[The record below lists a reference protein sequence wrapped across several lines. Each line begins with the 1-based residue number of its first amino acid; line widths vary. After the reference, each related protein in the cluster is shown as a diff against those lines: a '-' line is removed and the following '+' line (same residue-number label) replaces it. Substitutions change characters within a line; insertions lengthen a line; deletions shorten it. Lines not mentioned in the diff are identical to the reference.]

1 MKTTNTVIEFLIY
14 FSVVKTRQNRW
25 KQSAKSEINLLNK
38 VIFNEEK
45 QKNMKTIKIS
55 EFY

>member
-1 MKTTNTVIEFLIY
+1 MKTTKTVIEFLIY